1 MRIENQTGEALGLGL
16 LPRKTFQ
23 TRENWDGGWSA
34 DQEGKG
40 LGLVI
45 CL

>member
-23 TRENWDGGWSA
+23 RRENWDGGWSA

-40 LGLVI
+40 LGLII